1 MKCQND
7 LIFLQPTFTKKFFSD
22 NLTLSLL
29 RGFGFVTF
37 SADDEAEK
45 CIQAKSEGHTVN
57 GKSVEVKRAIPRDAD
72 PDQREKN
79 TKMFVGGLSLNSTE
93 DSIREFF
100 EKTFNCSVESVDLI
114 YQKKDQLEPGQ
125 EPRPR

>member
-1 MKCQND
+1 M
-7 LIFLQPTFTKKFFSD
+7 
-22 NLTLSLL
+22 
-29 RGFGFVTF
+29 TF
-37 SADDEAEK
+37 STDEEAEE
-45 CIQAKSEGHTVN
+45 CIRAKSQGHTVC

-93 DSIREFF
+93 DSIRQFF
-100 EKTFNCSVESVDLI
+100 ESTFSCQVERVDLI

-125 EPRPR
+125 EPRPRYTYSNYLILLNLFNFPDCLNSKIFLK